1 MRVTLIFK
9 KCGICSKFLKFYRH
23 IVMTLSNRI
32 TALRY
37 SHDDKFFYVEYLP
50 IIVMYCH
57 DFSPFFTYIQKT
69 DTL

>member
-1 MRVTLIFK
+1 MRDPLIFE

-23 IVMTLSNRI
+23 SVMTLSNRI

-37 SHDDKFFYVEYLP
+37 SHDDKFFLVEYFP

-69 DTL
+69 DNL

>member
-1 MRVTLIFK
+1 MRDPLIFK
-9 KCGICSKFLKFYRH
+9 KCGIDSKFLKFYRH
-23 IVMTLSNRI
+23 SVMTLSNRI

-37 SHDDKFFYVEYLP
+37 SHDDKFFLVEYFP

-69 DTL
+69 DNL